1 MIRNDELQAA
11 LVARL
16 KANTTITP
24 LLGSGMYADETW
36 ERDIRE
42 DQWQG
47 TPFVYP
53 NIRVRLLPMT
63 ALGDKDCPQVRFS
76 VSLLVFSESG
86 NSLEA
91 DRIAGIINN
100 ELHGKSFVSNSI
112 EISTRLASLIPAVRS
127 DERTWRS
134 EVLMNGIA
142 SG

>member
-11 LVARL
+11 IVARL
-16 KANTTITP
+16 KANTTIVP
-24 LLGSGMYADETW
+24 LVVSGSFADETW
-36 ERDIRE
+36 GADIRE
-42 DQWQG
+42 DQYQG
-47 TPFVYP
+47 TNFGYP

-63 ALGDKDCPQVRFS
+63 PLGDKDCPFIKFS
-76 VSLLVFSESG
+76 VSLLVFSESS

-100 ELHGKSFVSNSI
+100 ELHGKTFFSNSI
-112 EISTRLASLIPAVRS
+112 EISTRLASLIPAVRI

>member
-16 KANTTITP
+16 KANTIITP

-47 TPFVYP
+47 TSFAYP
-53 NIRVRLLPMT
+53 NIRVRLLPT
-63 ALGDKDCPQVRFS
+63 SPLGDRECSQLRFS
-76 VSLLVFSESG
+76 VSILAFSEAGS
-86 NSLEA
+86 SMEA
-91 DRIAGIINN
+91 DQIAGIINN
-100 ELHGKSFVSNSI
+100 ELHGKTFTSNSI
-112 EISTRLASLIPAVRS
+112 EISLRLASLIPAVRS
-127 DERTWRS
+127 DDRTWRS